1 LIASDNIRKQ
11 FWGFELQCPMRLR
24 DDQIHCFAVCKDWA
38 SLVSKISTFSRKHF
52 ITMEDDDYYPISNLL
67 SRRCLKILNL
77 LKSSWASANLI
88 VATYWCL
95 NIRLALVYS
104 FHDLYLLMTDL
115 FPQNPMIKK
124 LCFLQI
130 FNLIL
135 TKKPSKAGF
144 IAN

>member
-1 LIASDNIRKQ
+1 
-11 FWGFELQCPMRLR
+11 MRLR

-38 SLVSKISTFSRKHF
+38 SLVSKIYTFSRKHF

-77 LKSSWASANLI
+77 LKSSWASANPI
-88 VATYWCL
+88 IATYIL
-95 NIRLALVYS
+95 MFEHSALVYS
-104 FHDLYLLMTDL
+104 FHDLYLLITDL
-115 FPQNPMIKK
+115 FPQNPMINKF
-124 LCFLQI
+124 CFLQN

-135 TKKPSKAGF
+135 TKKKPSKTGF